1 MEFAFTEEQVMIRD
15 AVAGFLAEHSTSAAV
30 RAAMASETGYD
41 AALWHTVCRDMV
53 WQATHLPESVGG
65 MGLGF
70 VELAAIMEQMGRYL
84 FCGPFFSTVCLAAN
98 ALRVAASAEQQQRW
112 LAPVAEG
119 RTATLAWCGPQAG
132 RHGGVWGAEA
142 VEATYVHDGD
152 AAVLSGEYRYVI
164 DGSTA
169 ETLIVAARQPGTR
182 GRDGISLFAV
192 PADTQGIHR
201 QALPTMDQTRRQA
214 SIVFDK
220 VRVPAVDCLG
230 HNVDAGAQLAISLDL
245 ATIALA
251 AEQVGGAQDIMDKA
265 VAYTQER
272 VQFGRQISSFQAI
285 KHKAADMMLRTE
297 VARSGVYYAA
307 CVAEEALAAIEGR
320 PAPLASELAEA
331 ASIAKS
337 HVSDA
342 YFLNAGEA
350 LQMHGGVGFTWEYDV
365 HLHFKRAKASE
376 HFLGTGALHRER
388 IARLLLDGGAA

>member
-1 MEFAFTEEQVMIRD
+1 MEFAFTDEQEMIRD

-41 AALWHTVCRDMV
+41 AVLWHTVCRDMV

-70 VELAAIMEQMGRYL
+70 VELAAIMEQMGRFL

-98 ALRVAASAEQQQRW
+98 ALRVSASTDQQQRW
-112 LAPVAEG
+112 LAPIAEG

-132 RHGGVWGAEA
+132 RNGGRWGPEA
-142 VEATYVHDGD
+142 VEATFSQVGD
-152 AAVLSGEYRYVI
+152 EVVISGEYRYVV
-164 DGSTA
+164 DGATA
-169 ETLIVAARQPGTR
+169 DTLILAARQPGTQ
-182 GRDGISLFAV
+182 GREGIALFALSS
-192 PADTQGIHR
+192 DTPGVGR

-214 SIVFDK
+214 AITLDN
-220 VRVPAVDCLG
+220 VRIPVADCLG
-230 HNVDAGAQLAISLDL
+230 DTFDAGLQLATILDL
-245 ATIALA
+245 ATVALA

-307 CVAEEALAAIEGR
+307 CVAEEALAALEGR
-320 PAPLASELAEA
+320 PAPLASELSEA